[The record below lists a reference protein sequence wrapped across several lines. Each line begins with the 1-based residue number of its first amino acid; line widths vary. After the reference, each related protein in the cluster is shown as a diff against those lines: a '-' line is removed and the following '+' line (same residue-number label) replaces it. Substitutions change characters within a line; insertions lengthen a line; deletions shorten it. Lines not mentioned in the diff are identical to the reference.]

1 MLCLICTYFIEN
13 LYEYIFLFFCVFF
26 VLFFSETKDLMAR
39 RKKLDP
45 TNEQVKNDAENIII
59 RRTLVLELLG
69 KIIHLGHSSYARK
82 M

>member
-1 MLCLICTYFIEN
+1 
-13 LYEYIFLFFCVFF
+13 
-26 VLFFSETKDLMAR
+26 MAR

>member
-1 MLCLICTYFIEN
+1 M
-13 LYEYIFLFFCVFF
+13 
-26 VLFFSETKDLMAR
+26 FFSETKDLMAR

>member
-1 MLCLICTYFIEN
+1 M
-13 LYEYIFLFFCVFF
+13 
-26 VLFFSETKDLMAR
+26 LFFSETKDLMAR